1 VLFYPAGTTTA
12 TRVYGQLG
20 DFTTNTA
27 NKGGLSA
34 DSLLLPGGVA
44 LDSNDNLYL
53 SDSNNRVLF
62 YPAGSTTA
70 TRVYGQGGVFTTG
83 TANKGGLSADS
94 ISGPAHVALDGDDN
108 LYVADTNNNRVLF
121 YPNGSTTAT
130 RVWGQSGNF
139 TTSIASVTA
148 DGLSVPRGAFP
159 DGNGN
164 LYVLDAGNNR
174 VLKFVP
180 PCGNGIPQPGE
191 ECDDGNVVPD
201 DGCSATCT
209 LEPCIAAPVPGCL
222 VAEQAQLSVNE
233 KKAGKEKLKLQ
244 WKKVTTPTTQ
254 GAFGDPV
261 TGTARVALCIYGDG
275 GTLVRGFVVD
285 QGGQSCGEKPCW
297 AVKGTKGYGYKDKT
311 AASDGITKIGY
322 GSGDAGKGKAD
333 AAGSNNVSKGQTA
346 LSTGVAAALAGNTQ
360 PTIQMVTSAGLC
372 IGATMT
378 EAKKDD
384 GVQYQARKK

>member
-1 VLFYPAGTTTA
+1 V
-12 TRVYGQLG
+12 
-20 DFTTNTA
+20 
-27 NKGGLSA
+27 
-34 DSLLLPGGVA
+34 
-44 LDSNDNLYL
+44 DSNDNLYL

-70 TRVYGQGGVFTTG
+70 TRVYGQGGSFTTG
-83 TANKGGLSADS
+83 TANKGGISADS
-94 ISGPAHVALDGDDN
+94 ISGPAHIALDSNDN
-108 LYVADTNNNRVLF
+108 LYVADSNNNRVLF

-130 RVWGQSGNF
+130 RVWGQGGSF
-139 TTSIASVTA
+139 TTSIASVSA
-148 DGLSVPRGAFP
+148 DGLSLPRGAFP

-180 PCGNGIPQPGE
+180 PCGNGIPQAGE
-191 ECDDGNVVPD
+191 ECDDGNVVSD

-209 LEPCIAAPVPGCL
+209 LEPCVAAPVPGCL
-222 VAEQAQLSVNE
+222 DAAQAQLSVNE

-254 GAFGDPV
+254 AAFGDPV
-261 TGTARVALCIYGDG
+261 DGTTRVALCLYDDG

-285 QGGQSCGEKPCW
+285 EGGQSCGDKPCW
-297 AVKGTKGYGYKDKT
+297 AAKGTKGYGYKDKAT
-311 AASDGITKIGY
+311 AADGISKIGY
-322 GSGDAGKGKAD
+322 GAGDAGKGKAD
-333 AAGSNNVSKGQTA
+333 AAGANNASKGLTS
-346 LSTGVAAALAGNTQ
+346 LPTGVAAALAGNTH
-360 PTIQMVTSAGLC
+360 PTIQLVTTGGLC